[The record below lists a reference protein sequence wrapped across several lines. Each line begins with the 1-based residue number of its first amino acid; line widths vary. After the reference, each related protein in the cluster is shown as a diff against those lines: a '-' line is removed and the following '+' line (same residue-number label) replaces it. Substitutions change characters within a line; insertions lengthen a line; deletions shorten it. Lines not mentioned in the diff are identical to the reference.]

1 MVLDHRSDYLETARF
16 WMKSVV
22 NPLYA
27 VVQTPFEAWSWVT
40 GSFADR
46 GRLRAENQTLQE
58 ELRVARI
65 KLLQFDALNEENRR
79 LRAIRAASE
88 GIGDRTLIAEII
100 RVDVNPFRHLVR
112 INKGSSD
119 GVFKG
124 QPILDAFGIVGQ
136 VMEVDRF
143 SSQVILITD
152 AEHATPVQLN
162 RNGIRSI
169 AHGTGDIDKLRLP
182 YLTVEADVKVG
193 DLLVSSGLDGVFP
206 AGYPVARV
214 SKVELDPA
222 ATFAVVE
229 ADPLAEL
236 DRDREV
242 LLLWVATPRAADEPA
257 VEAESPAAKPS
268 AAKPGAQATPPAAPA
283 APTASP
289 Q

>member
-268 AAKPGAQATPPAAPA
+268 AAKPGAQAAPPAAPA
-283 APTASP
+283 ASP